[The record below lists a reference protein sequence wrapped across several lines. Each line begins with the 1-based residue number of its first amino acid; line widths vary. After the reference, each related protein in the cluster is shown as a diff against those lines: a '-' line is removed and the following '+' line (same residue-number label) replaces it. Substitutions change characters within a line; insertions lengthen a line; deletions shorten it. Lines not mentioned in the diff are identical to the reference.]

1 MKKLFALML
10 SLTMLASGMAAPAR
24 AEEINDPFEGKE
36 DVTIVY
42 LGGSITYGAGVPYD
56 QRETATWR
64 AKISKYFDEKFPNK
78 HFTHVNAGLSGT
90 GTDMGIMRLERDVLS
105 KNPDYVFIEFAVN
118 DIGKTAASRHME
130 SIVRSLQSLPKVPY
144 ITFVYTARYNSGTQ
158 SLQNNSEAHET
169 VAQYYG
175 IPSIDMKT
183 NLEDAILSTGSMED
197 GDNVKKWLVD
207 FTHPTAD
214 GYGCYAEVIR
224 QALESGAYYV
234 RPQVKEQK
242 LDINAAPLSTKW
254 IAAKDV
260 VKNGS
265 WTENN
270 NANYGCGLTSSTVG
284 DTLEFTFSGPVFGLQ
299 HRIDRA
305 GGKYKLY
312 IDGRELGTV
321 DTYYKTTSQGVLG
334 HQEFA
339 LGAGEHRVKIEVAE
353 GKNENIAD
361 GTDTSVAFDWFICQ
375 KDPSVYRWINEDF
388 EEGNFQNLVP
398 SNNMEYDWETQ
409 ETAGGSKGS
418 MKVTVKG
425 NAAGPSYRCETVNG
439 TTYNVSAWIKVA
451 NINDWTTGEHSDK
464 VRFVFQPKILNE
476 DGSWSGS
483 ECYTECVVENT
494 GIISG
499 DWVKVTTQYTCD
511 GQGKVAGQSGK
522 VNACDVSRVQIRLGS
537 GNLETTTGSQEVPEI
552 YYIDDL
558 RIEPASTEPEVN
570 EDPGNIIRKGGFDS
584 EGDMSEW
591 KKDGNAEIEFAD
603 GQGIDGSGAA
613 LIKGTAAGQNSVG
626 IAQNALPVK
635 INRAYKVSYWV
646 KAANEAAVGAFPQMI
661 IEYKGKQTD
670 PSAGATDYYPNY
682 DMGVTYTNRIPMTTD
697 EWQKIE
703 YVYKKDGVTNDLCLY
718 PNMQI
723 RLYSSE
729 SGGGVL
735 SADHP
740 EFYIDDIRID
750 ELDIV
755 YDGDFSVDPASQTTS
770 STAKYKYPWGKYNN
784 SQDGITWE
792 EDAERGGYLK
802 VNQVKTTEL
811 MTYVDLEEGETYTLS
826 MDAKLDNWANTEEEK
841 TALGEALYIT
851 AIFNRARGDL
861 SETYTSQY
869 QYVPSSPGG
878 KDKQRWT
885 LSSDWQTYTAEF
897 TVPTQASG
905 AKHRSAYVSF
915 RLGDGKQTAEYCV
928 DNIRIE
934 KKASGAS
941 AVPALS
947 NLTVQPQTPKVGETV
962 TAVVDYSCSSE
973 CAAYVYTVYAGTNEN
988 DYVQKV
994 SKQTALPEELTYIPT
1009 EAEEGKKLKIEIR
1022 AIAKNGNYSNIV
1034 SMVTDEVSAGNVP
1047 PVTYET
1053 KAEAIFKNTQWEAQL
1068 NGECTLSADE
1078 NGAQFVCLLAVYDE
1092 DGVLM
1097 AVKTEN
1103 KTLTGNTSQTVL
1115 MPAAVQRGAYSAKLM
1130 IWDDEYKPYCPAAR
1144 IADE

>member
-1 MKKLFALML
+1 
-10 SLTMLASGMAAPAR
+10 MAAIPVMA
-24 AEEINDPFEGKE
+24 AGNDPFEGKD
-36 DVTIVY
+36 DVTVVY
-42 LGGSITYGAGVPYD
+42 LGGSITYGAGVPYAD
-56 QRETATWR
+56 RETVTWR
-64 AKISKYFDEKFPNK
+64 ARISKYFDEKFPEK

-118 DIGKTAASRHME
+118 DIGKIAASRHME

-158 SLQNNSEAHET
+158 SLQNNSAAHET
-169 VAQYYG
+169 VAEYYG
-175 IPSIDMKT
+175 IPSIDMKQ

-214 GYGCYAEVIR
+214 GYGCYTEAI
-224 QALESGAYYV
+224 QSALESGEYYA
-234 RPQVKEQK
+234 RPNAREQK

-260 VKNGS
+260 VKTGS

-270 NANYGCGLTSSTVG
+270 NASYGCGLTSSTPG

-299 HRIDRA
+299 HRIDKA

-312 IDGRELGTV
+312 IDGRELGVV

-361 GTDTSVAFDWFICQ
+361 GTVTPVAFDWFICQ
-375 KDPSVYRWINEDF
+375 KNPSAYRWINEDY
-388 EEGNFQNLVP
+388 EDGDFQNLVP
-398 SNNMEYDWETQ
+398 SNNMEYDWET
-409 ETAGGSKGS
+409 EDTAGGSKGA

-425 NAAGPSYRCETVNG
+425 NAAGPSYRCETLNG

-451 NINDWTTGEHSDK
+451 NIDEWTLGDNSDK

-476 DGSWSGS
+476 DGSWASG

-499 DWVKVTTQYTCD
+499 DWVKVQTQYVCD
-511 GQGKVAGQSGK
+511 GQGRIAGQTGRVK
-522 VNACDVSRVQIRLGS
+522 AGDWSRVQIRLGS
-537 GNLETTTGSQEVPEI
+537 GNLAGTTGSESVNEV

-558 RIEPASTEPEVN
+558 RIEPVSIDPVPE
-570 EDPGNIIRKGGFDS
+570 EDAGNIIKKGGFNS
-584 EGDMSEW
+584 EDDMSAW
-591 KKDGNAEIEFAD
+591 KKDGDAVIEFAAD
-603 GQGIDGSGAA
+603 AGVDGSGAA
-613 LIKGTAAGQNSVG
+613 LVKGTSEGQKTVG
-626 IAQNALPVK
+626 IAQSAIPVR
-635 INRAYKVSYWV
+635 INRAYKVSYWI
-646 KAANEAAVGAFPQMI
+646 KAANEAAEGAFPQMI
-661 IEYKGKQTD
+661 VEYKGKQTD
-670 PSAGATDYYPNY
+670 PSEGNTAYYPNY
-682 DMGVTYTNRIPMTTD
+682 DMGVTYTSRVPMSMD

-703 YVYKKDGVTNDLCLY
+703 YIYKKDGVTNDICLY

-735 SADHP
+735 NAAYP

-755 YDGDFSVDPASQTTS
+755 YDGDFAVNPASQVTNAS
-770 STAKYKYPWGKYNN
+770 AKYKYPWGKYNN
-784 SQDGITWE
+784 SQDGILWE
-792 EDAERGGYLK
+792 EDADRGGYLK
-802 VNQVKTTEL
+802 VNQAKTTEL
-811 MTYVDLEEGETYTLS
+811 MTYVDLEEGETYT
-826 MDAKLDNWANTEEEK
+826 MYVDVKLNDWSDTEADK
-841 TALGEALYIT
+841 AALGEDLYMT

-878 KDKQRWT
+878 TDKERWT
-885 LSSDWQTYTAEF
+885 LTNDWQTYTSEF
-897 TVPTQASG
+897 TVPVQASG

-915 RLGDGKQTAEYCV
+915 RLGNGKQTAEYCI
-928 DNIRIE
+928 DNVRIE

-941 AVPALS
+941 PVPALS
-947 NLTVQPQTPKVGETV
+947 NIMVSPETV
-962 TAVVDYSCSSE
+962 SVGDAVTAAVDYACSSE
-973 CAAYVYTVYAGTNEN
+973 CAAYVYTVYAGN
-988 DYVQKV
+988 DESDFVQRL
-994 SKQTALPEELTYIPT
+994 SKEVLAPEEIVYT
-1009 EAEEGKKLKIEIR
+1009 ASQSDEGKKLKFEIR
-1022 AIAKNGNYSNIV
+1022 AVAKNGNYSNIV
-1034 SMVTDEVSAGNVP
+1034 SFVTERAVEGDTP
-1047 PVTYET
+1047 TVTYET
-1053 KAEAIFKNTQWEAQL
+1053 AAHAEFTNTEWSNQL
-1068 NGECTLSADE
+1068 SGKYEMTADE
-1078 NGAQFVCLLAVYDE
+1078 NGAEFICYLAVYDE
-1092 DGVLM
+1092 YGVLM
-1097 AVKTEN
+1097 SIKTEP
-1103 KTLTGNTSQTVL
+1103 KTLKANTAGQTVITV
-1115 MPAAVQRGAYSAKLM
+1115 AVPRGACSAKAM
-1130 IWDDEYKPYCPAAR
+1130 VWDKNFMPYCT
-1144 IADE
+1144 ADKIENE